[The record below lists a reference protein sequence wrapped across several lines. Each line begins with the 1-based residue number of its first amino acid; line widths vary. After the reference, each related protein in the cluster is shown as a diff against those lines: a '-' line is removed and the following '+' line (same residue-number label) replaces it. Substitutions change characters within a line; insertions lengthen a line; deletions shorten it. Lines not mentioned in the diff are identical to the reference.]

1 MNAIIVLTILS
12 FATLISAR
20 FGGRHHHENEKR
32 GLDNSIMDPDEL
44 FAIGLKQAFRTVHA
58 VQKVTDANDG
68 FGIKMASR
76 ALDDEKRGMK
86 RKIIL
91 DNIRRV
97 KKVNADADS
106 DKWGS
111 SKNYERKWMG
121 KGMKGMWGKKSD
133 GADMSSGSKMLSGDS
148 KKLSKDVTLNADKNA
163 EKKLNIQKKGKVE
176 GVKSVKVTGSK
187 VASGTFSASWKSEMI
202 KSIRW
207 GNQNLTE
214 TDRIA
219 KEGRIVGV
227 MGSDGRKAV
236 NVVKVIKADGNKSI
250 EGNSNEAKGIDV
262 NKHVKAE

>member
-1 MNAIIVLTILS
+1 MNAIIVLSILS
-12 FATLISAR
+12 FATLINGR
-20 FGGRHHHENEKR
+20 FGGRHHHDNEKR

-44 FAIGLKQAFRTVHA
+44 FALGLKQAFKTVHA

-76 ALDDEKRGMK
+76 ALDNEKRGMK

-97 KKVNADADS
+97 KKVDADADS

-111 SKNYERKWMG
+111 SKNYEKKWMG
-121 KGMKGMWGKKSD
+121 KGMNRMWGKKSD
-133 GADMSSGSKMLSGDS
+133 GADMLSGNKMLSDP

-176 GVKSVKVTGSK
+176 GVKSVKMTGSK
-187 VASGTFSASWKSEMI
+187 VASGTFSATWKSEMI

-219 KEGRIVGV
+219 KEGKIVGV
-227 MGSDGRKAV
+227 MGSDGRKAI
-236 NVVKVIKADGNKSI
+236 NIVKVIKADGNKSI
-250 EGNSNEAKGIDV
+250 KGNSNEVKGIDV
-262 NKHVKAE
+262 NKSVKAE